1 MKLYQTFVVL
11 IFLFLLLPIF
21 GCKKKNEI
29 TTLDTPTILN
39 IEYVS
44 TKGKYVVKIEEV
56 INATGYEIYIYDTN
70 SLIYKQKITN
80 DGILDY
86 YVSGTYTAR
95 IKAIGDRSHIDSSF
109 SPFYKFE
116 LIDYNPPVEFTYAT
130 LEEYKEFLTEEL
142 TKYYTSMLSYVDG
155 TYLNEIN
162 TKFLKLVA
170 DLKNKQTIKE
180 AKNFYNE
187 SKLSLFDELKVAD
200 GIYAST
206 TLSKQDKIKIIAS
219 LENYAIMNNLTG
231 IIMLDKKT
239 STVKLNINTCDQNN
253 WEYLFGSNGIVYN
266 NPTDEYWTVNPVLNN
281 KNFVK
286 ALSYSID
293 RKTLGAK
300 KELSPSINY
309 FPSDFSIDDVNYNDT
324 TYHKNNIKNLIND
337 TDGYGFSL
345 ELARKYFRIALL
357 ELEEDNKIKPGTLSN
372 PTIIKIEIAWQT
384 TNQVYNY
391 HNFIKKC
398 LETAFNDES
407 VSGGGYKLEIDSWV
421 GSSSSSLYEEK
432 ILKGHYDLGFGNIS
446 TTSKYEKLLAT
457 ISTNTNI
464 SNNYGLNYGI
474 NTNDVNYCCI
484 YNNQRFSYDALY
496 MYLDFLAK
504 VENGKNVDIYTLL
517 NANLTTTNNEIE
529 IKGTI
534 ENINANLDISIIDF
548 FLLSDRSDLKIS
560 LKDKTE
566 IIKTK
571 TKIEYTIKLDKTEL
585 AEILKNITIKEYLQA
600 SYLKISLNVTSSFG
614 EISREDEVFIIKDI

>member
-1 MKLYQTFVVL
+1 MKLHQISMVL
-11 IFLFLLLPIF
+11 IFLFLLSPIF
-21 GCKKKNEI
+21 GCKKKNEKKV
-29 TTLDTPTILN
+29 LDTPTILN
-39 IEYVS
+39 IEYAS

-56 INATGYEIYIYDTN
+56 TNATNYEIYIYDSN
-70 SLIYKQKITN
+70 NLIYKQKITN
-80 DGILDY
+80 EGILDY

-95 IKAIGDRSHIDSSF
+95 IKAIGDSYHIDSSF

-142 TKYYTSMLSYVDG
+142 RRYYNSMLSYVDG
-155 TYLNEIN
+155 LYLNEVN
-162 TKFLKLVA
+162 TKFLKMVA
-170 DLKNKQTIKE
+170 ELNNKQSYKE
-180 AKNFYNE
+180 AKNFYDE
-187 SKLSLFDELKVAD
+187 IKLNLFDELKVAD
-200 GIYAST
+200 GIYSSL

-231 IIMLDKKT
+231 IIMLDKKN
-239 STVKLNINTCDQNN
+239 STVKLNINTCDQNS
-253 WEYLFGSNGIVYN
+253 WEYLFGSNGVVYKN
-266 NPTDEYWTVNPVLNN
+266 SVDKYWKVNPVLNN
-281 KNFVK
+281 NNFVK

-293 RKTLGAK
+293 RKTLGTK

-309 FPSDFSIDDVNYNDT
+309 FPSDFLIDDTNYNDT
-324 TYHKNNIKNLIND
+324 SYHKNNVKNLLD
-337 TDGYGFSL
+337 GTDGYGYSL

-357 ELEEDNKIKPGTLSN
+357 ELEEGNKIKPGTISN

-384 TNQVYNY
+384 SNQIYSY

-398 LETAFNDES
+398 LETAFNDKS

-446 TTSKYEKLLAT
+446 TTSEYEKLLAT

-566 IIKTK
+566 IIKTE

-600 SYLKISLNVTSSFG
+600 SYLKISLNVSGDFG
-614 EISREDEVFIIKDI
+614 EIVKEDEVSIIKNI